1 MNKIEKNNRKF
12 FNKIYKKI
20 KKHNFNAVYKIIVKE
35 SNKNRIKKLKKHKFR
50 TFIRK
55 ILTKKYKDGK
65 HAKII
70 IFDEIHN
77 YKEDNSL
84 LENLYTT
91 NWFDTR
97 KEIFKNNLVNIYQ
110 ANYMQNPFK
119 ILTEENLNRLEEHC
133 KKAIRY
139 ERGELKKEHEVT
151 LELLYEYQKQEE
163 EIVKQNKIINLMS
176 EKIFEEGIVWDNKEE
191 VIDYFRKKVEAKEN
205 E

>member
-91 NWFDTR
+91 NWLDTR

>member
-20 KKHNFNAVYKIIVKE
+20 
-35 SNKNRIKKLKKHKFR
+35 KKHKFR

-77 YKEDNSL
+77 YKEDNNL

-91 NWFDTR
+91 NWLDTR

>member
-35 SNKNRIKKLKKHKFR
+35 SNKNRIKELKKHKFR

-91 NWFDTR
+91 NWLDTR

>member
-35 SNKNRIKKLKKHKFR
+35 SNKNRIRKLKKHKFR

-91 NWFDTR
+91 NWLDTR

>member
-1 MNKIEKNNRKF
+1 MKKITENSLIR
-12 FNKIYKKI
+12 YTKKI

-91 NWFDTR
+91 NWLDTR

>member
-20 KKHNFNAVYKIIVKE
+20 KKH
-35 SNKNRIKKLKKHKFR
+35 KFR

-55 ILTKKYKDGK
+55 ILTKKYKYGK

-91 NWFDTR
+91 NWLDTR

-151 LELLYEYQKQEE
+151 LELLYQYQKQEE

-176 EKIFEEGIVWDNKEE
+176 EKIFEEGIVWDNKEV

>member
-1 MNKIEKNNRKF
+1 MNKIEKNNRKL

-55 ILTKKYKDGK
+55 ILTKKYKYGK

-91 NWFDTR
+91 NWLDTR

-151 LELLYEYQKQEE
+151 LELLYQYQKQEE

-176 EKIFEEGIVWDNKEE
+176 EKIFEEGIVWDNKEV